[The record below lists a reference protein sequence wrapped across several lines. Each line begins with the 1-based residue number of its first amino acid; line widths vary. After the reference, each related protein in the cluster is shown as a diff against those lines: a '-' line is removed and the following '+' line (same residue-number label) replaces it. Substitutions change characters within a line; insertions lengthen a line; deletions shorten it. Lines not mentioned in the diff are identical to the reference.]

1 MLFVGLYS
9 IKTGYSNLE
18 STKLRM
24 EWKPPEGAKMIA
36 EYWLQNNAPHVIAI
50 FETDNIA
57 MIMEANSPWM
67 DMFDIVIVPAVTA
80 EEGLKLAEQM
90 MPKT

>member
-18 STKLRM
+18 STKQRM
-24 EWKPPEGAKMIA
+24 EWKPPEGANIIA

-50 FETDNIA
+50 FETDSHA
-57 MIMEANSPWM
+57 SIMEANSPWL
-67 DMFDIVIVPAVTA
+67 DMFDIVVVPAITA
-80 EEGLKLAEQM
+80 EEGLKLANQEM
-90 MPKT
+90 SEI